1 MPGLPGGQRQVMRT
15 RRESRRG
22 AGQRPPDGSRWRPH
36 GGMMGPMSDAEALER
51 LHREARKLLRGGRPD
66 EAAGRLR
73 ALLGH
78 ADVKSALYEA
88 WLDDAAQAFAA
99 SAQPLP
105 AALVHALRGRH
116 AQALGLLGEARF
128 PRERALVMLA
138 EAQQDGAGPPR
149 SGTSGAGRTAEAA
162 ALLAQAGSPVLAALS
177 LREAGR
183 PREALRQL
191 LQVLSAP
198 NLGPY
203 PRALVHAQLATLH
216 RDLDEEREGRR
227 QAALAQQLI
236 EEQADEAIARG
247 AREQALDCY
256 RVLVHL
262 GESLHRFE
270 NLVEGQVSCIRLLS
284 EEGRALDALGCY
296 EELLDQAAAFGEHAA
311 AAQLAREA
319 VDRVRRGGL
328 GTPLLRRYW
337 RRTADAAHAAA
348 SRALTGP
355 GTTQLAEHALLFAI
369 EAHTALGDFVAVRG
383 CFRALAELP
392 ISVEARGR
400 YLAKADRYPEGDAAS
415 RQKDDLAGDPPQ
427 RPVTPPVWTLDLIE
441 WETAGDPAATCL
453 LLALDARRPALVRR
467 RALVTI
473 LTALRPPYEGRSL
486 ALVRGLGGLS
496 CYEAQAPLCRLYEE
510 SLSGSGYTTGENAD
524 SRIGLRAAV
533 VAALPRLPY
542 RRSLRLLIEA
552 LRDPEERVRST
563 ARLALAEASFPD
575 AVPALCR
582 VYREGVD
589 AGVRLAILT
598 ALGSAY
604 DARAVEFLLEV
615 LRTEGEPFSQ
625 EARRQLLRQQH
636 PTLQP
641 RLQHHYSLA
650 TGPAR
655 QQLAALLAR

>member
-1 MPGLPGGQRQVMRT
+1 
-15 RRESRRG
+15 
-22 AGQRPPDGSRWRPH
+22 
-36 GGMMGPMSDAEALER
+36 MMGPMSDAEALER

-73 ALLGH
+73 ELLGH
-78 ADVKSALYEA
+78 ADVKSALYDV

-105 AALVHALRGRH
+105 AALLHALRGRY
-116 AQALGLLGEARF
+116 AQALELLGESRF

-138 EAQQDGAGPPR
+138 EAQQSGPTAPR
-149 SGTSGAGRTAEAA
+149 SGMPGPGAERLAEAA
-162 ALLAQAGSPVLAALS
+162 ALLAQAGSPVLAAMS

-183 PREALRQL
+183 SREALRQL
-191 LQVLSAP
+191 LPVLSAP

-236 EEQADEAIARG
+236 EEQADESIAQG

-262 GESLHRFE
+262 GESLRRFE

-296 EELLDQAAAFGEHAA
+296 EELLDQAASFGEHAA

-319 VDRVRRGGL
+319 VDLVRRGSL
-328 GTPLLRRYW
+328 GPALLRRYW

-348 SRALTGP
+348 SRALASGAAV
-355 GTTQLAEHALLFAI
+355 QIAEHALLFAI

-400 YLAKADRYPEGDAAS
+400 YLARAGRYPEADRTAKQPDE
-415 RQKDDLAGDPPQ
+415 RAGEPPP
-427 RPVTPPVWTLDLIE
+427 RPVTTPVWTLDLIE

-453 LLALDARRPALVRR
+453 LLALDTRRPALVRR
-467 RALVTI
+467 RALVTV

-486 ALVRGLGGLS
+486 ALVRGLGGLE

-510 SLSGSGYTTGENAD
+510 SLSGSGHIAGENLD

-533 VAALPRLPY
+533 IAALPRLPY
-542 RRSLRLLIEA
+542 RRSLRLLIQS
-552 LRDPEERVRST
+552 LRDPEERVRDT

-582 VYREGVD
+582 VYRES
-589 AGVRLAILT
+589 AEPGVRRAVLT
-598 ALGSAY
+598 ALGGAY
-604 DARAVEFLLEV
+604 DTRAVEFLLDV
-615 LRTEGEPFSQ
+615 LRTEAEPLAQ

-636 PTLQP
+636 PTLAP
-641 RLQHHYSLA
+641 RLQHHLSLA

-655 QQLAALLAR
+655 RQLEALLAR

>member
-1 MPGLPGGQRQVMRT
+1 
-15 RRESRRG
+15 
-22 AGQRPPDGSRWRPH
+22 
-36 GGMMGPMSDAEALER
+36 MMGPMSDAEALER
-51 LHREARKLLRGGRPD
+51 LHREARKLLRGGRPE

-78 ADVKSALYEA
+78 ADVKSALYDA

-138 EAQQDGAGPPR
+138 EAQQDGASPPR
-149 SGTSGAGRTAEAA
+149 SRPPGPGAARIAEAA

-183 PREALRQL
+183 PREAQRQL

-203 PRALVHAQLATLH
+203 PRALVHAQLATLY

-227 QAALAQQLI
+227 QAALAQQLL
-236 EEQADEAIARG
+236 EEQADESIARG

-262 GESLHRFE
+262 GDSLHRFE

-348 SRALTGP
+348 SRALTGQ

-392 ISVEARGR
+392 ISVEARSR
-400 YLAKADRYPEGDAAS
+400 YLAKANRYPEGDGAP
-415 RQKDDLAGDPPQ
+415 RQKEDLGDPPP

-453 LLALDARRPALVRR
+453 LLALDGRRPALVRR

-486 ALVRGLGGLS
+486 ALVRGLG
-496 CYEAQAPLCRLYEE
+496 
-510 SLSGSGYTTGENAD
+510 
-524 SRIGLRAAV
+524 
-533 VAALPRLPY
+533 
-542 RRSLRLLIEA
+542 
-552 LRDPEERVRST
+552 
-563 ARLALAEASFPD
+563 
-575 AVPALCR
+575 
-582 VYREGVD
+582 
-589 AGVRLAILT
+589 
-598 ALGSAY
+598 
-604 DARAVEFLLEV
+604 
-615 LRTEGEPFSQ
+615 
-625 EARRQLLRQQH
+625 
-636 PTLQP
+636 
-641 RLQHHYSLA
+641 
-650 TGPAR
+650 
-655 QQLAALLAR
+655 

>member
-1 MPGLPGGQRQVMRT
+1 MLGPSVGQRRALAA
-15 RRESRRG
+15 RRG
-22 AGQRPPDGSRWRPH
+22 APRERRDSRWTPRS
-36 GGMMGPMSDAEALER
+36 GMMGPMSDAEALER

-66 EAAGRLR
+66 EAAARLR

-78 ADVKSALYEA
+78 ADVKSTLYDA

-105 AALVHALRGRH
+105 AALVHALRGRY
-116 AQALGLLGEARF
+116 AQALGLLGESRF

-138 EAQQDGAGPPR
+138 EAQQSGAGPQRPTP
-149 SGTSGAGRTAEAA
+149 GTGSARLVEAA
-162 ALLAQAGSPVLAALS
+162 ALLGQAGSPVLAALS

-191 LQVLSAP
+191 RPVLSAP

-227 QAALAQQLI
+227 QAALAQQLL
-236 EEQADEAIARG
+236 EEQADESIAQG

-262 GESLHRFE
+262 GDSLRRFE

-296 EELLDQAAAFGEHAA
+296 EELLDQAATFGEHAA

-319 VDRVRRGGL
+319 VDLVRRGGL
-328 GTPLLRRYW
+328 GTLLLRRYW

-348 SRALTGP
+348 SRALTSGAAI
-355 GTTQLAEHALLFAI
+355 QLAEHALLFAI

-392 ISVEARGR
+392 LSVEARGR
-400 YLAKADRYPEGDAAS
+400 YLAQAGRYPESDGAS
-415 RQKDDLAGDPPQ
+415 LQKDDQKDDLGGDPPP

-453 LLALDARRPALVRR
+453 LLALETRRPALVRR
-467 RALVTI
+467 RALVTV

-542 RRSLRLLIEA
+542 RRCLRLLIQS
-552 LRDPEERVRST
+552 LRDPEERVRNT

-582 VYREGVD
+582 VYRESTEP
-589 AGVRLAILT
+589 GVRLSILA
-598 ALGSAY
+598 ALGGAY
-604 DARAVEFLLEV
+604 DARAVEFLLDV
-615 LRTEGEPFSQ
+615 LRTEAEPFAQ

-636 PTLQP
+636 PALAP
-641 RLQHHYSLA
+641 RLQHHLSLA
-650 TGPAR
+650 SGPAR

>member
-1 MPGLPGGQRQVMRT
+1 
-15 RRESRRG
+15 
-22 AGQRPPDGSRWRPH
+22 
-36 GGMMGPMSDAEALER
+36 MSDAEALER

-78 ADVKSALYEA
+78 ADVKSALYDA

-105 AALVHALRGRH
+105 AALVHALRGRY
-116 AQALGLLGEARF
+116 AQALGLLAEARF

-138 EAQQDGAGPPR
+138 EAQQPGAGPPR
-149 SGTSGAGRTAEAA
+149 QGAPGPGSARIAEAA

-183 PREALRQL
+183 SHEALRQL
-191 LQVLSAP
+191 QPVLSAP

-203 PRALVHAQLATLH
+203 PRALVHAQLATLY
-216 RDLDEEREGRR
+216 RDLDEERAGRR
-227 QAALAQQLI
+227 QAALAQQLL
-236 EEQADEAIARG
+236 EEQADESIARG

-262 GESLHRFE
+262 GESLRRFE

-284 EEGRALDALGCY
+284 EEGRTLDALGCY

-319 VDRVRRGGL
+319 VDLVRRGSL
-328 GTPLLRRYW
+328 GIPLLRRYW

-348 SRALTGP
+348 SRALTSGAMI
-355 GTTQLAEHALLFAI
+355 QLAEHALLFAI

-392 ISVEARGR
+392 LSVEARNR
-400 YLAKADRYPEGDAAS
+400 YLAKAGRYPEGDGTS
-415 RQKDDLAGDPPQ
+415 KQKDDPAGDPPP

-467 RALVTI
+467 RALVTV

-486 ALVRGLGGLS
+486 ALVRSLGGLQ

-510 SLSGSGYTTGENAD
+510 SLSGSGYATGENAD

-552 LRDPEERVRST
+552 LRDPEERVRDT

-582 VYREGVD
+582 VYRESVVP
-589 AGVRLAILT
+589 GVRLAILT
-598 ALGSAY
+598 ALGGAY
-604 DARAVEFLLEV
+604 DARAVEFLLDV
-615 LRTEGEPFSQ
+615 LRTEAEPFSP

-636 PTLQP
+636 PALAS